1 MKLNKHQRAWIKA
14 LKSGETRKAVGAM
27 IKSGGAMCCL
37 GVAVKT
43 IGTLSLK
50 ACRVNDV
57 CSLDPN
63 FFPAEYASLKLD
75 GDYGKIDTSK
85 LSKKVL
91 DVLSV
96 LRKRN
101 KEYVDEHTFFS
112 LAGLNDYTKMTHVDI
127 GNFID
132 KNREAVF
139 KGA

>member
-1 MKLNKHQRAWIKA
+1 MRLNKYQRAWIKA

-27 IKSGGAMCCL
+27 IKRGGALCCL
-37 GVAVKT
+37 GVGVKT

-50 ACRVNDV
+50 VCRENDV
-57 CSLDPN
+57 CTLDRN
-63 FFPAEYASLKLD
+63 FFPTEYANLNLN
-75 GDYGKIDTSK
+75 GEYGKIDTSK
-85 LSKKVL
+85 LSKKTIAA
-91 DVLSV
+91 LSV
-96 LRKRN
+96 LKKKN
-101 KEYVDEHTFFS
+101 KDYVDDQSFFS